1 MRRFVLI
8 FLVFSVTSAA
18 YPQTPTGA
26 GTVVSPLPIPLPPI
40 FSGFSNSVIDHTG
53 NVLIFDSSYP
63 LLITGTLTRTTTP
76 AKTHVTV
83 ISSDGLTRNGYDY
96 DGSMQI
102 LGVGDKAV

>member
-1 MRRFVLI
+1 MRRFVLLL
-8 FLVFSVTSAA
+8 LVFSVTSAA
-18 YPQTPTGA
+18 YPQTPTG
-26 GTVVSPLPIPLPPI
+26 GVTVSPLPIPLPPI

-63 LLITGTLTRTTTP
+63 FLISGTVARTTTP

-96 DGSMQI
+96 NGSMQI
-102 LGVGDKAV
+102 LGVATKQF